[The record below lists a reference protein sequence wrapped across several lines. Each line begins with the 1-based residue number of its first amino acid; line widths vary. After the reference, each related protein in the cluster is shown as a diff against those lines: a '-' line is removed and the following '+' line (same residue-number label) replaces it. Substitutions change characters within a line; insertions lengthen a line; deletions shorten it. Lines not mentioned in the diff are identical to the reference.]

1 MWYDCSMQENIR
13 SWLHSRGITN
23 AIIERFSITTT
34 THQQL
39 GEDAIV
45 IPVYDY
51 DGTHLFN
58 KYRRSPFA
66 EHPQLPKYVY
76 DKGSK
81 TALYGAHDLSHAAR
95 IVVTEG
101 EMDTLVL
108 RSLNITAVSSTGGA
122 LSFQEHFATS
132 FLPEDDIYLCF
143 DNDDAGADGMVKTL
157 RYLPNAKVV
166 FIPEQPGV
174 KDISDFVGRGGDF
187 HQLLHTAFLPTG
199 LSTVEADRQRRAAQ
213 WLPVRF
219 HDAYIKEH
227 TPVPPKREASAS
239 YSDPND
245 PQKARAKSYPCDKIL
260 AFTRRTALCPVHQE
274 KTPSLHY
281 YPKTNTCHCFGC
293 KKSFD
298 SIALYQ
304 AVHGC
309 DFKTALNALANAND

>member
-1 MWYDCSMQENIR
+1 MWYYFHMQENIR
-13 SWLHSRGITN
+13 SWLNSRGITD
-23 AIIERFSITTT
+23 ATLERFSITTT
-34 THQQL
+34 THPQL
-39 GEDAIV
+39 GEDTIV
-45 IPVYDY
+45 IPVYEH

-76 DKGSK
+76 DKGSR
-81 TALYGAHDLSHAAR
+81 TTLYGAHDLSHATR

-122 LSFQEHFATS
+122 LSFQEHFAKH
-132 FLPEDDIYLCF
+132 FLAEDDVYLCF
-143 DNDDAGADGMVKTL
+143 DNDEAGAEGMVKTL
-157 RYLPNAKVV
+157 RYLPTAKVI

-174 KDISDFVGRGGDF
+174 KDISDFVRRGGDF
-187 HQLLHTAFLPTG
+187 HQLLHTAFSPTD
-199 LSTVEADRQRRAAQ
+199 LATVEADKQRRAAQ

-227 TPVPPKREASAS
+227 TPVPAKRQASAT
-239 YSDPND
+239 YTDAND
-245 PQKARAKSYPCDKIL
+245 PDKARAKSYPCNQIVE
-260 AFTRRTALCPVHQE
+260 FTRGKALCPVHNE
-274 KTPSLHY
+274 RTPSLHY

-293 KKSFD
+293 KKTFD

-309 DFKTALNALANAND
+309 DFKTALEALKNHP